1 MTMTVDD
8 SNFFKELQAEFL
20 NEAIFLIEQCEESYL
35 NLEKPEN
42 RKEELGKIFRLA
54 HSLKGAGASVGYTDL
69 ANFAHKVEDCL
80 ARLRVNTNLVSTEVI
95 SLLLSAGDAIKKR
108 IYSLKENENLVWDI
122 QVLEEQL
129 KKLAVDLENKE
140 STPLI
145 VLEVPVAKEKQPSV
159 DSSEDNSSIASSK
172 IQASSVKVDP
182 EKIDSV
188 LNMIGELVVL
198 KSQLVNESLV
208 NNSSPN
214 MNSLISHMDKSI
226 RDLQDKTLSMRM
238 TPFKNLFMKMQRA
251 VRDLSL
257 KLNKPVEFQT
267 VGEETEIDR
276 TMVELL
282 ADPLLHVLR
291 NALDHGIEN
300 SNNRREKN
308 KREAGII
315 KLEAQQTGSRI
326 MIKISDDGGGIPRDK
341 IIKKA
346 VEKGIIP
353 SLEHAKNLTDNEV
366 FQFIFAPGFSTAE
379 NVTDVSGRGVGMDIV
394 KTNIEQLKG
403 TIHIHS
409 ELNAG
414 TTFTLSLPL
423 TTSITDGMLVKAAN
437 QHFILPLNNIIE
449 LLDSSPEALVGLHT
463 GEKLVNIRGKVLPL
477 INLDEDLLKQDN
489 RATGND
495 LQENQVLVVTQT
507 NHGPLAIGIQAVVG
521 QVQVVLK
528 PLGTF
533 FPKSPGVA
541 GAAILGDGRVALVL
555 DIDNLRGTSKKLSA

>member
-1 MTMTVDD
+1 MN
-8 SNFFKELQAEFL
+8 SE
-20 NEAIFLIEQCEESYL
+20 I
-35 NLEKPEN
+35 
-42 RKEELGKIFRLA
+42 
-54 HSLKGAGASVGYTDL
+54 
-69 ANFAHKVEDCL
+69 
-80 ARLRVNTNLVSTEVI
+80 I
-95 SLLLSAGDAIKKR
+95 SLLLTAGDAIKKR
-108 IYSLKENENLVWDI
+108 IFSLKENTDLNWDI
-122 QVLEEQL
+122 QSLEQQL
-129 KKLAVDLENKE
+129 VKLALDLEHKAN
-140 STPLI
+140 TPLI
-145 VLEVPVAKEKQPSV
+145 VLEVPSAKENPTET
-159 DSSEDNSSIASSK
+159 SESNSSTNSK
-172 IQASSVKVDP
+172 VQAGSVKVDP

-208 NNSSPN
+208 SNSSPN

-257 KLNKPVEFQT
+257 KLKKPVEFQT

-282 ADPLLHVLR
+282 ADPLLHILR
-291 NALDHGIEN
+291 NALDHGIE
-300 SNNRREKN
+300 SPSSRKERN
-308 KREAGII
+308 KQETGTI
-315 KLEAQQTGSRI
+315 KLEAQQTGGRI
-326 MIKISDDGGGIPRDK
+326 VLKISDDGGGIPREK

-346 VEKGIIP
+346 VEKGIIG
-353 SLEHAKNLTDNEV
+353 SVDQAHNLTDNEV

-403 TIHIHS
+403 SIHIQS
-409 ELNAG
+409 EAGLG

-423 TTSITDGMLVKAAN
+423 TTSITDGMLVKAAS
-437 QHFILPLNNIIE
+437 QHFILPLNNILE
-449 LLDSSPEALVGLHT
+449 LLDFSPETLVELHS
-463 GEKLVNIRGKVLPL
+463 GENLINIRGKVLPL
-477 INLDEDLLKQDN
+477 INLNEDFAKQN
-489 RATGND
+489 NQETKNSS
-495 LQENQVLVVTQT
+495 QENQVIVVTHT
-507 NHGPLAIGIQAVVG
+507 NQGPLAIAIQAVVG

-533 FPKSPGVA
+533 FPKAPGVA

-555 DIDNLRGTSKKLSA
+555 DIDNMRGISKKQAA